1 MYEIAIKNERPN
13 FHYTRLIIFNALYY
27 VAKKNKNEH
36 MKKTTII
43 FAALLLSMVS
53 ASAQNINTVIKTEAL
68 KMARALSAMDFET
81 YATFMYPTLV
91 NDKESKAKMKQGL
104 DSVNKYREQF
114 GVKVKQVLIGNPS
127 KIITHKKIMQ
137 CTLPQTLTV
146 EALMGS
152 LETETTLIGLSNDG
166 KKWYFV
172 DAMLYKQKESKD
184 KLPELSPQL
193 VIPPMKQPVI
203 KVNEAKKN

>member
-1 MYEIAIKNERPN
+1 
-13 FHYTRLIIFNALYY
+13 
-27 VAKKNKNEH
+27 
-36 MKKTTII
+36 MKK
-43 FAALLLSMVS
+43 FSLLLVMLLFV
-53 ASAQNINTVIKTEAL
+53 AAFLPAQNISTVIKTEAL

-81 YATFMYPTLV
+81 YATFMYPGLV
-91 NDKESKAKMKQGL
+91 NDKVSKEKMKQGL

-127 KIITHKKIMQ
+127 NVVKHKNIMQ
-137 CTLPQTLTV
+137 CLLPQTLII

-152 LETETTLIGLSNDG
+152 LETETTLIGLSQDG

-172 DAMLYKQKESKD
+172 DAMLYKQKEAKD

-203 KVNEAKKN
+203 KPNETKN